1 MNLDKLTNAVKV
13 GIEAVCGTPFMVP
26 AVGTCEFIR
35 KLVLAWNPDF
45 TKLTP
50 DEAKR
55 LEKAEN
61 SGFVD
66 ETDVDWENLGVW
78 AENHTTE

>member
-1 MNLDKLTNAVKV
+1 MSQVVK
-13 GIEAVCGTPFMVP
+13 EAAQMMELLPEAEQRF
-26 AVGTCEFIR
+26 ACELIR
-35 KLVLAWNPDF
+35 KLVLAWDPDF

-66 ETDVDWENLGVW
+66 ETDVDWEHLDEWV
-78 AENHTTE
+78 ETHITE

>member
-1 MNLDKLTNAVKV
+1 MSQVVK
-13 GIEAVCGTPFMVP
+13 EAAQMMELLPEADQRF
-26 AVGTCEFIR
+26 ACEFIR
-35 KLVLAWNPDF
+35 KLVLAWDPDF

-78 AENHTTE
+78 VKNHTAE

>member
-1 MNLDKLTNAVKV
+1 MSQLVK
-13 GIEAVCGTPFMVP
+13 EAAQMMELLPEAEQRF
-26 AVGTCEFIR
+26 ACELIR
-35 KLVLAWNPDF
+35 KLVLAWDPDF

-66 ETDVDWENLGVW
+66 ETNVDWENLGDWV
-78 AENHTTE
+78 ETHITE

>member
-1 MNLDKLTNAVKV
+1 MKKEIIIIVRYSKDALKFLAR
-13 GIEAVCGTPFMVP
+13 
-26 AVGTCEFIR
+26 FIR
-35 KLVLAWNPDF
+35 KLVLAWDPDF

-66 ETDVDWENLGVW
+66 ETNVDWENLGAW
-78 AENHTTE
+78 LENHTAE

>member
-1 MNLDKLTNAVKV
+1 MSQVVK
-13 GIEAVCGTPFMVP
+13 EAAQMLELLPEADQRF
-26 AVGTCEFIR
+26 ACEFIR
-35 KLVLAWNPDF
+35 KLVLAWDPDF

-66 ETDVDWENLGVW
+66 ETSVDWENLEAWV
-78 AENHTTE
+78 ENHTAE